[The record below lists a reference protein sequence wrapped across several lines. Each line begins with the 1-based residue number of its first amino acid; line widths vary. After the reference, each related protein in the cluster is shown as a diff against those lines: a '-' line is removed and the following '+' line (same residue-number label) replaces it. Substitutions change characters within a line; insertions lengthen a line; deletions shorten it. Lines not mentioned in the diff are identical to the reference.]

1 MRISNTGTTKV
12 SKCEKKEGKRDT
24 MRTSILYYIWV
35 ARRNKG
41 DFVGLFFFYLPE
53 PTQFNERHNDGDD

>member
-1 MRISNTGTTKV
+1 
-12 SKCEKKEGKRDT
+12 